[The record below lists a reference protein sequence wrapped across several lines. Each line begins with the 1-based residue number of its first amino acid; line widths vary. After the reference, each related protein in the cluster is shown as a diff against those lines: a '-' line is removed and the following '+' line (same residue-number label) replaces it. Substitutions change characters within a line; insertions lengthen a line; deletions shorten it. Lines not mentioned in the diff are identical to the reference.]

1 MAAVY
6 ANSAN
11 QIAALKELYTDDKE
25 YMKDLVYKE
34 NPFLALVPKNESPDG
49 FAGKYIPVPLEYGT
63 PQGRAHNFSNAQN
76 QQTSTALVSFFVY
89 VISDYQLVTITNL
102 LMEQTKTSAGAF
114 VDAAK
119 LQMDGGFRN
128 ITNNIAFELFGD
140 GTGTRGASSA
150 ASSQTGASPNVVTLP
165 LTNADQIVAFEVGML
180 LVAST
185 TPGGAPGATGVLVT
199 AVNRATGVITG
210 EGITLST
217 GATVASLDGNFAI
230 GSGIAYLTISGDLPT
245 AGASGTGSFLA
256 LSGLQ
261 AWIPTAS
268 PTPTVMFWGVDRAAD
283 PTRLAGCRFDARSF
297 TIEEGMTKALAFLNR
312 EGGKPDLC
320 VMDFTSYASLVNALG
335 AKVQYVQVN
344 HDEVEV
350 AFEGIT
356 FQSAYGR
363 VTVLA
368 DRSCPPTTAY
378 LLTMNTWKLRSL
390 GKVPHILT
398 YGMEGLEGLRV
409 GNADA
414 LEIRIGYYGNL
425 ICSAP
430 GWNCV
435 VQLSA

>member
-1 MAAVY
+1 
-6 ANSAN
+6 
-11 QIAALKELYTDDKE
+11 
-25 YMKDLVYKE
+25 
-34 NPFLALVPKNESPDG
+34 
-49 FAGKYIPVPLEYGT
+49 
-63 PQGRAHNFSNAQN
+63 
-76 QQTSTALVSFFVY
+76 
-89 VISDYQLVTITNL
+89 
-102 LMEQTKTSAGAF
+102 
-114 VDAAK
+114 
-119 LQMDGGFRN
+119 MDGGFRN

-140 GTGTRGASSA
+140 GTATRGSSTA
-150 ASSQTGASPNVVTLP
+150 ASTQSGTTVGGTVLP
-165 LTNADQIVAFEVGML
+165 LGNAQQIVAFEVGML
-180 LVAST
+180 LVASSSA
-185 TPGGAPGATGVLVT
+185 GGAPSTDTVLVT
-199 AVNRATGVITG
+199 AVDRANGIVTGTASAS
-210 EGITLST
+210 TLS
-217 GATVASLDGNFAI
+217 GNWAI
-230 GSGIAYLTISGDLPT
+230 GSGIAYLSISGDIPS
-245 AGASGTGSFLA
+245 AGASNTGSFLA
-256 LSGLQ
+256 LSGLA
-261 AWIPTAS
+261 AWIPVATPAS
-268 PTPTVMFWGVDRAAD
+268 NDNFWGVNRSAD
-283 PTRLAGCRFDARSF
+283 PTRLAGCRFNAQAQ
-297 TIEEGMTKALAFLNR
+297 TIEEGMTSALAFLNR

-320 VMDFTSYASLVNALG
+320 IMDFASYASLVNALG

-368 DRSCPPTTAY
+368 DRSCPPQTAY

>member
-1 MAAVY
+1 MAAVH

-34 NPFLALVPKNESPDG
+34 NPFLALVPKNESTDG

-63 PQGRAHNFSNAQN
+63 PQGRSHSFANAQA
-76 QQTSTALVSFFVY
+76 QQTATALVSYFVY
-89 VISDYQLVTITNL
+89 VIEDYQLVTITNL
-102 LMEQTKTSAGAF
+102 LMEQTKTNAGAF

-128 ITNNIAFELFGD
+128 LTNNIAFELFGS
-140 GTGTRGASSA
+140 GTATRGISSA
-150 ASSQTGASPNVVTLP
+150 ASAQVGGVAPGGVTLP
-165 LTNADQIVAFEVGML
+165 LTNAQQIVAFEVGML
-180 LVAST
+180 LVASAT
-185 TPGGAPGATGVLVT
+185 DGGAPSADTVQIT
-199 AVNRATGVITG
+199 AVDRSNGIVTGTASAA
-210 EGITLST
+210 TLS
-217 GATVASLDGNFAI
+217 ANWAI
-230 GSGIAYLTISGDLPT
+230 GTGLAYLTVSGDLPA
-245 AGASGTGSFLA
+245 AGASNTGSFLA
-256 LSGLQ
+256 LSGLA
-261 AWIPTAS
+261 AWIPVTPPAS
-268 PTPTVMFWGVDRAAD
+268 NDSFWGVNRSAD
-283 PTRLAGCRFDARSF
+283 PTRLAGCRFNAQSF
-297 TIEEGMTKALAFLNR
+297 TIEEGMTNALAFLNR

-320 VMDFTSYASLVNALG
+320 VMDFASYAALVNALG

-368 DRSCPPTTAY
+368 DRSCPPQTAY

>member
-49 FAGKYIPVPLEYGT
+49 FAGKYIPVPLEFGT
-63 PQGRAHNFSNAQN
+63 PQGRSHSFSNAQN
-76 QQTSTALVSFFVY
+76 QQTASQLASFFVY
-89 VISDYQLVTITNL
+89 VIEDYQLVTITNL
-102 LMEQTKTSAGAF
+102 LMEQTKTNAGAF

-128 ITNNIAFELFGD
+128 LTNNIAFELFSD
-140 GTGTRGASSA
+140 GSGTRGFVGS
-150 ASSQTGASPNVVTLP
+150 GAFVAGTTYTIQLANIQSVV
-165 LTNADQIVAFEVGML
+165 NFEVNML
-180 LVAST
+180 LVNYSYT
-185 TPGGAPGATGVLVT
+185 GGTISAISATQGLVT
-199 AVNRATGVITG
+199 AVNRATGQITIQATATDASWTTAG
-210 EGITLST
+210 NGLGIYGDIIAGAVST
-217 GATVASLDGNFAI
+217 GTSECL
-230 GSGIAYLTISGDLPT
+230 
-245 AGASGTGSFLA
+245 AGLA
-256 LSGLQ
+256 

-268 PTPTVMFWGVDRAAD
+268 PAPTDSFWGVNRSAD
-283 PTRLAGCRFDARSF
+283 PTRLAGCRFNAQAY
-297 TIEEGMTKALAFLNR
+297 TIEEGMTNALAFLNR

-320 VMDFTSYASLVNALG
+320 IMDFASYAALVNALG

-368 DRSCPPTTAY
+368 DRSCPPQTAY

-409 GNADA
+409 GTADA
-414 LEIRIGYYGNL
+414 LEIRIAYYGNL

>member
-1 MAAVY
+1 MAAIY
-6 ANSAN
+6 ANSTVGAAGN
-11 QIAALKELYTDDKE
+11 QIAALKELYTDDKD

-63 PQGRAHNFSNAQN
+63 PQGRSHTFANAQN
-76 QQTSTALVSFFVY
+76 QQTATSLASFFVY
-89 VISDYQLVTITNL
+89 VIEDYQLVTITNL
-102 LMEQTKTSAGAF
+102 LMEQTKTNAGAF

-140 GTGTRGASSA
+140 GSAVRGTIASGSGSGAPY
-150 ASSQTGASPNVVTLP
+150 TITLS
-165 LTNADQIVAFEVGML
+165 NAQQIVNFEVGMSL
-180 LVAST
+180 QNVTITSGTVVINASS
-185 TPGGAPGATGVLVT
+185 ALGVIT
-199 AVNRATGVITG
+199 SVNRATGVITVTASTDSSWTTAG
-210 EGITLST
+210 NGLVIAGDIQAGALST
-217 GATVASLDGNFAI
+217 S
-230 GSGIAYLTISGDLPT
+230 SME
-245 AGASGTGSFLA
+245 A
-256 LSGLQ
+256 LSGLA

-268 PTPTVMFWGVDRAAD
+268 PASNDLFWGVNRSAD
-283 PTRLAGCRFDARSF
+283 PTRLAGLRYDARAF
-297 TIEEGMTKALAFLNR
+297 TIEEGMTNALAFLNR

-320 VMDFTSYASLVNALG
+320 VMDFASYAALVNSLG
-335 AKVQYVQVN
+335 AKVQYVQVK

-356 FQSAYGR
+356 FQSAYGK

-368 DRSCPPTTAY
+368 DRSCPPSTAY
-378 LLTMNTWKLRSL
+378 LLTMSTWKLRSL

-425 ICSAP
+425 ICCAP
-430 GWNCV
+430 GWNCT

>member
-1 MAAVY
+1 MAATF

-49 FAGKYIPVPLEYGT
+49 FAGKYIPVPLEYGA
-63 PQGRAHNFSNAQN
+63 PQGRAHTFANAQS
-76 QQTSTALVSFFVY
+76 QQTPTSLVSYFVF
-89 VISDYQLVTITNL
+89 VIQDYQLVTITNL
-102 LMEQTKTSAGAF
+102 LMEQTKTNAGAF

-128 ITNNIAFELFGD
+128 ITNNIAFELFGS
-140 GTGTRGASSA
+140 GTATRGISTNSTQVGGTAV
-150 ASSQTGASPNVVTLP
+150 GGVTLP
-165 LTNADQIVAFEVGML
+165 LSNAQSIVAFEVGML
-180 LVAST
+180 LVASAT
-185 TPGGAPGATGVLVT
+185 DGGAPSTDTVQIT
-199 AVNRATGVITG
+199 AVNRATGVINGTASAA
-210 EGITLST
+210 TLSANWAIGSATLSYLTIAGDLPST
-217 GATVASLDGNFAI
+217 GATN
-230 GSGIAYLTISGDLPT
+230 
-245 AGASGTGSFLA
+245 TGSYLA
-256 LSGLQ
+256 LSGLA
-261 AWIPTAS
+261 AWIPTTS
-268 PTPTVMFWGVDRAAD
+268 PATTDNFWGVNRSAD
-283 PTRLAGCRFDARSF
+283 PTRLAGLRFNAQAF
-297 TIEEGMTKALAFLNR
+297 TIEEGMTNALAFSNR
-312 EGGKPDLC
+312 EGAKPDLC
-320 VMDFTSYASLVNALG
+320 IMDFASYAALVNSLG

-368 DRSCPPTTAY
+368 DRSCPPQTAY